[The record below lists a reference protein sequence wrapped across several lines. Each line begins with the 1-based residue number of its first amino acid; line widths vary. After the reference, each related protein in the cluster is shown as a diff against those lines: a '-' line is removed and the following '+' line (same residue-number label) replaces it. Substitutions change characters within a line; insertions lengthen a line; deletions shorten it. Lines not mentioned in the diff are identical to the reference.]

1 MSNEIKGP
9 TLYEFNQQAYNSVK
23 PLTKKELTDELSG
36 IFEWVNERKD
46 KYTMLLCH
54 ELRDYTILHY
64 NKDDKKSYKNA
75 IMKDLFECLINRGDT
90 LDIRYVQDQ
99 DAWQIWIRK
108 YGDDEPVNHMYMLFD
123 CESFVVEV

>member
-75 IMKDLFECLINRGDT
+75 IMKDLLECLINRGDT

-99 DAWQIWIRK
+99 DAWQIWSRK